1 MNAIDAHCHIWT
13 PDTQKYPLAPGHRRA
28 NMEPASFT
36 VEQLLA
42 EMQAVGVA
50 KTVLIQMSFY
60 GYDNS
65 YMLDAIAAHPG
76 KFRGVA
82 VIEQDHADP
91 APLMREL
98 KAKGCSGF
106 RIYPKD
112 RDFENWLSSDTMRAM
127 WKTAGEQHLNMCCLM
142 DPNGLP
148 ALDRMCRMFP
158 ETPVVIDHICR
169 IGVTGELPPADLD
182 ALCGM
187 ARHPQVTVKVSAFY
201 ALGKK
206 LPPYTDLGPAIQRL
220 LSAFGRERLMW
231 ASDGPYQMQPPHS
244 LKASIELIRS
254 GLPFLSDEDKD
265 WLLRGTAQRVYF
277 GS

>member
-1 MNAIDAHCHIWT
+1 MNSIDAHCHIWT
-13 PDTQKYPLAPGHRRA
+13 PDTTKYPLAAGYRRA
-28 NMEPASFT
+28 NMEPTSFT
-36 VEQLLA
+36 VEQLMA
-42 EMQAVGVA
+42 EMQANGIS

-65 YMLDAIAAHPG
+65 YMLDVIAAHPG

-82 VIEQDHADP
+82 VIEQDHGQP
-91 APLMREL
+91 EELMLQL

-112 RDFENWLSSDTMRAM
+112 RDFENWLSSETLQHMFRVG
-127 WKTAGEQHLNMCCLM
+127 GEQNLNMCCLM

-148 ALDRMCRMFP
+148 ALDRMCRKYP
-158 ETPVVIDHICR
+158 KTPVVIDHICR
-169 IGVTGELPPADLD
+169 IGVTGEFPAADMQ
-182 ALCGM
+182 ALCAM

-206 LPPYTDLGPAIQRL
+206 MPPYTDLGPVIQQL
-220 LSAFGRERLMW
+220 LKAFGRERLMW

-244 LKASIELIRS
+244 CKASIELIRA
-254 GLPFLSDEDKD
+254 GLPELSAQDKD
-265 WLLRGTAQRVYF
+265 WLLEKTAAKVF
-277 GS
+277 FA